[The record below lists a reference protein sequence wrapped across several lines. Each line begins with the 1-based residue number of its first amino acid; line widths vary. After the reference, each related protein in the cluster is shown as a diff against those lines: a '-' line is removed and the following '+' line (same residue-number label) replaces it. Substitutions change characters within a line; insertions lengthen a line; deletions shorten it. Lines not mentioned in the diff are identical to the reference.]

1 MGLSGTTV
9 TVTDCFRF
17 SGTNKSK
24 ECLHI
29 SKIERICEEIAFTW
43 RFLCFFEHILK
54 NHFMCILPALCVCT
68 TCVLGACVGQ
78 KGTVN
83 SLELELQ
90 MAVNQ
95 HVSVRNQT

>member
-1 MGLSGTTV
+1 
-9 TVTDCFRF
+9 
-17 SGTNKSK
+17 
-24 ECLHI
+24 
-29 SKIERICEEIAFTW
+29 
-43 RFLCFFEHILK
+43 
-54 NHFMCILPALCVCT
+54 MCILPALCVCT

-95 HVSVRNQT
+95 HLGARNQT